1 METKFFPMEYGVTV
15 TVIAVVAF
23 VAIGVLS
30 YLFWKKMKQAAL
42 EKAALNQEL
51 ANAKNDIKNN
61 EDAIRQT
68 KEELNSSQE
77 NFKASMK
84 ANLTVRHDVFLH
96 QMVIQLEQMTKEN
109 ENGKKHGFLD
119 ENEVVIKNSKL
130 DTIRELIKS
139 ATSKI

>member
-1 METKFFPMEYGVTV
+1 MEYGVTV

-42 EKAALNQEL
+42 EKAAMNQEL
-51 ANAKNDIKNN
+51 AIAKNDIKNN

-68 KEELNSSQE
+68 KDELNSSQE
-77 NFKASMK
+77 NFRASMK
-84 ANLTVRHDVFLH
+84 ANLIVRHDVFLH

>member
-1 METKFFPMEYGVTV
+1 METKFFPMEYGITV
-15 TVIAVVAF
+15 TVIAVIAF

-42 EKAALNQEL
+42 EKAALSQEL
-51 ANAKNDIKNN
+51 ASTKNDIKNN
-61 EDAIRQT
+61 EDAIKQT
-68 KEELNSSQE
+68 RKELDSSQE

-96 QMVIQLEQMTKEN
+96 QMIIQLEQMAKEN
-109 ENGKKHGFLD
+109 ENGKKYGFLD
-119 ENEVVIKNSKL
+119 ENEVVVKNSKL
-130 DTIRELIKS
+130 ETVRELVKS

>member
-1 METKFFPMEYGVTV
+1 MEYGVTV

-42 EKAALNQEL
+42 EKAAMNQEL
-51 ANAKNDIKNN
+51 AIAKNDIKNN

-68 KEELNSSQE
+68 KDELNSSQE
-77 NFKASMK
+77 NFRASMK
-84 ANLTVRHDVFLH
+84 ANLAVRHDVFLH

>member
-1 METKFFPMEYGVTV
+1 
-15 TVIAVVAF
+15 
-23 VAIGVLS
+23 
-30 YLFWKKMKQAAL
+30 
-42 EKAALNQEL
+42 
-51 ANAKNDIKNN
+51 
-61 EDAIRQT
+61 
-68 KEELNSSQE
+68 
-77 NFKASMK
+77 MK